1 MMYTFKL
8 PSVRENVTIGAT
20 AAVSVPDEAA
30 VVSVVDAPGIVLGSL
45 LLLIDKGGLGELI
58 FRLS

>member
-8 PSVRENVTIGAT
+8 PSVRENVTIGGT

-45 LLLIDKGGLGELI
+45 LFLIDK
-58 FRLS
+58 